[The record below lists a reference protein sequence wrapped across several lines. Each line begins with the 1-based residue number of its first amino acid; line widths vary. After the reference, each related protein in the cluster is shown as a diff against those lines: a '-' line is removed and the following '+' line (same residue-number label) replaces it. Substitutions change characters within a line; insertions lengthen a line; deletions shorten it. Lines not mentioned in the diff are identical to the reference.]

1 MTPKKK
7 LPITLARPEHTLSR
21 SLVDDDALWVLRRLR
36 RSGYLA
42 YIVGGA
48 VRDILLGREPKDFDI
63 GTNARPS
70 EVKALFR
77 NCRLIGRRFRL
88 AHVFFRRKGAPDKI
102 VEVTTF
108 RGLEKMEDDSHL
120 TSEDRD
126 KTGAVFGS
134 PEDDAMRRDFTINAL
149 LYNFDD
155 FSIIDYAGGL
165 SDLESKKI
173 RLIGEPDERFS
184 EDPVRM
190 LRAIEF
196 AARLGFTIERKTAS
210 GIKANAHLISESSP
224 ARLRDEVRQMQHLG
238 IVGEV
243 FREAS
248 RLGLF
253 EHLYPEVEVS
263 DGIYHLLKPLD
274 DESKKGRS
282 QQEYRY
288 IAALALPTV
297 VNHYPLTGE
306 ARLDEAAPAITEVV
320 TPLCARYQISAHIR
334 HQAKEIILSCYRFAK
349 GKHYRAKGKFARRKD
364 FAEAW
369 EFYSLWAA
377 FDDSQSSA
385 AGYWGSYLEERNTP
399 LDQKKKPRKR
409 SGRRRRRP
417 SKRGAPPTS

>member
-1 MTPKKK
+1 MTQKKK
-7 LPITLARPEHTLSR
+7 LPIVLKRPEHTLSR
-21 SLVDDDALWVLRRLR
+21 SLVDDDALWVLRKLR
-36 RSGYLA
+36 RSGFLA

-63 GTNARPS
+63 GTDARPS

-88 AHVFFRRKGAPDKI
+88 AHVYFRRKGLPDKI

-120 TSEDRD
+120 TPEDRD
-126 KTGAVFGS
+126 KTGAVFGT
-134 PEDDAMRRDFTINAL
+134 PQDDAMRRDFTINAL

-155 FSIIDYAGGL
+155 FSIIDYTGGL
-165 SDLESKKI
+165 SDLEKKKI
-173 RLIGEPDERFS
+173 RLIGAPDERFS

-210 GIKANAHLISESSP
+210 GIKANARRISEASP

-238 IVGEV
+238 IVGDV
-243 FREAS
+243 FKEAAH
-248 RLGLF
+248 LGLL
-253 EHLYPEVEVS
+253 EHLYPEIVELE
-263 DGIYHLLKPLD
+263 GIYPLLKPLD
-274 DESKKGRS
+274 GAGSGGRPA
-282 QQEYRY
+282 QEFRY

-297 VNHYPLTGE
+297 IKNYPLTGD
-306 ARLDEAAPAITEVV
+306 ARLDEAAPAISETV

-349 GKHYRAKGKFARRKD
+349 GRHYRAKGKFSRRKD
-364 FAEAW
+364 FNEAW
-369 EFYSLWAA
+369 EFYSLWAD
-377 FDDSQSSA
+377 FDSSQSEA
-385 AGYWGSYLEERNTP
+385 ANYWRSYLQDRETP
-399 LDQKKKPRKR
+399 AEQRKKPRRR
-409 SGRRRRRP
+409 SGRRRRPARKNTP
-417 SKRGAPPTS
+417 AT